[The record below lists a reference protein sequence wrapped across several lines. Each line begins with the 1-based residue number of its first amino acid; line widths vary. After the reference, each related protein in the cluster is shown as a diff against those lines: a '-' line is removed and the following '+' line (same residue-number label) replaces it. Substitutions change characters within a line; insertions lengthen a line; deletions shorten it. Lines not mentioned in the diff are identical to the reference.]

1 MIQVEKIFSDHMML
15 QRNCE
20 NRIYGKDFAHEKI
33 GLLFRNQL
41 YETVADGEGNW
52 EIMLAPMQEGGPYS
66 MLLLG
71 SSQEE
76 IKDILI
82 GDLYFLSG
90 QSNMEMKLTETIDVT
105 KVEMLEEV
113 STIRFLSVA
122 PNFIFQERK
131 TVLPR
136 VIWKRATKEN
146 FSDISAIG
154 YFFALEISKNQ
165 KIPIGLIQTAVG
177 GSSIEAWMK
186 METLNRLG
194 NSCAEVAELIK
205 SGEIEDMILE
215 QMAEKDRWCK
225 SLLQE
230 QKPEEALWENLY
242 LPEIIEPDSKK
253 SYFGSIWLRKDFELK
268 EQPVEDAFLR
278 LGLMLEEGTV
288 WVNNHYS
295 RNIKFR
301 TIKFG
306 RKVGTG
312 KGNSQTRYCRD

>member
-154 YFFALEISKNQ
+154 YIFALEISKNQ

-186 METLNRLG
+186 METLKYQD
-194 NSCAEVAELIK
+194 V
-205 SGEIEDMILE
+205 
-215 QMAEKDRWCK
+215 
-225 SLLQE
+225 
-230 QKPEEALWENLY
+230 
-242 LPEIIEPDSKK
+242 
-253 SYFGSIWLRKDFELK
+253 
-268 EQPVEDAFLR
+268 
-278 LGLMLEEGTV
+278 
-288 WVNNHYS
+288 
-295 RNIKFR
+295 
-301 TIKFG
+301 
-306 RKVGTG
+306 
-312 KGNSQTRYCRD
+312 

>member
-215 QMAEKDRWCK
+215 QMAEKDRW
-225 SLLQE
+225 
-230 QKPEEALWENLY
+230 
-242 LPEIIEPDSKK
+242 
-253 SYFGSIWLRKDFELK
+253 
-268 EQPVEDAFLR
+268 
-278 LGLMLEEGTV
+278 
-288 WVNNHYS
+288 
-295 RNIKFR
+295 
-301 TIKFG
+301 
-306 RKVGTG
+306 
-312 KGNSQTRYCRD
+312 